1 MSITKISAS
10 DKMTDLKNRILVSTG
25 VGAIAGGIYTANR
38 KNWLYKGLPSDTFV
52 KETSREIRKT
62 MNSEDLKESAK
73 INKFLKAAIE
83 PETNVET
90 LRPLIENSKEL
101 SEAIKKSPEESV
113 QEAIS
118 RVYAQPQDK
127 IRQDL
132 IKLQYKT
139 KADKIAGRTSVLR
152 LLNNNFDA
160 SKKTLVKSENTSE
173 SMFNIIKKTASKIQ
187 TKAVAKGAAIVGC
200 TAGALAL
207 ILSDVPDT

>member
-52 KETSREIRKT
+52 KETSREVRKT
-62 MNSEDLKESAK
+62 MSSEDLKESAK

-90 LRPLIENSKEL
+90 LRPMIENSKEL

-113 QEAIS
+113 QDALS
-118 RVYAQPQDK
+118 RVYSQPQDK

-139 KADKIAGRTSVLR
+139 KSDKIAGRTSVLR
-152 LLNNNFDA
+152 LLNNNYDA
-160 SKKTLVKSENTSE
+160 SKKALVKSENTSE

-207 ILSDVPDT
+207 ILSDVPDA

>member
-52 KETSREIRKT
+52 KETSREVRKT
-62 MNSEDLKESAK
+62 MSSEDLKESAK

-90 LRPLIENSKEL
+90 LRPMIENSKEL

-113 QEAIS
+113 QDALS
-118 RVYAQPQDK
+118 RVYSQPQDK

-160 SKKTLVKSENTSE
+160 SKKALVKSENTSE

-207 ILSDVPDT
+207 ILSDVPDA